1 MSTDSI
7 YDWNSLMVQTLS
19 DVGDLQMNGQIVTT
33 DMINTVLLG
42 LVGEFRS
49 TTAPQ
54 QVALVGGVATVE
66 RIAKVNTIAID
77 TQGGFWIDD
86 FNSVAWSGTGGP
98 IAGDIYIF
106 LLQTPT
112 HIVTAT
118 NAGNLRVG
126 KGSFKM
132 NLAYSMISF
141 VVASDDSLVEIA
153 RFPNVDSADVAL
165 ASSVA
170 YVDTTLDTLTCFT
183 RIQNVIALGAETRSR
198 GSIEI
203 LTATGGRVEAWV
215 SEGGTPFMIGFYDWQ
230 LGDTPLDVANGLA
243 ASINLG
249 TLYDGLGVNTTPPK
263 TVVTAPAGRGAAANA
278 YLLSSVVTTGI
289 TTTDVSFGG
298 VTVGVDGTET
308 AADIQTFAGMED
320 GPIYLHNAMSAAA
333 LTLIAGGNITGTL
346 PATIVAGA
354 YKTILKSGS
363 NYCLPS

>member
-230 LGDTPLDVANGLA
+230 LGDTAQDVADNLA
-243 ASINLG
+243 AFINANSIYGAVILG
-249 TLYDGLGVNTTPPK
+249 GVPL
-263 TVVTAPAGRGAAANA
+263 VGVSAPAGRGAAANA

-308 AADIQTFAGMED
+308 AADIQTFAGLED
-320 GPIYLHNAMSAAA
+320 GPIYIHNAMSAAA